1 MIMKKTNKKL
11 RLVLSLVI
19 LAVVG
24 AGLAWIVIAN
34 RSADNSGK
42 LAVAASYYPLYEFTQ
57 HVGGD
62 KVAVTNMTPAGAD
75 SHDYEP
81 SARDIA
87 QAQNSAVF
95 VYNGAGFEAWA
106 QDFLADY
113 HGQVVN
119 ASQNIDLL
127 EASHDY
133 HGEEEHH
140 EESEESH
147 EHEHE
152 HEHERGETGDPHF
165 WLDPQHAQQ
174 IVNNIRDG
182 LTAVDP
188 ANADYYSQN
197 AANYNQQLAEL
208 DQQFKIG
215 LQTCQQT
222 TIVTSHNAFSYVAER
237 YGFEVKSIAGQSHD
251 EEPSAAE
258 LAEIA
263 DFVRANNIQFV
274 LAEQL
279 AASNLTDT
287 IAQETGAQTLL
298 LDPIEGLTDE
308 SQNYITIQRQ
318 NLQNLQRALACN

>member
-1 MIMKKTNKKL
+1 MKKTSKNI

-19 LAVVG
+19 LGIVG
-24 AGLAWIVIAN
+24 AALAWIVVAN
-34 RSADNSGK
+34 RSNDSGDK
-42 LAVAASYYPLYEFTQ
+42 LSVAASYYPLYEFVQ

-62 KVAVTNMTPAGAD
+62 KVAAINMTPAGAD

-87 QAQNSAVF
+87 EAQNSAVF

-106 QDFLADY
+106 EDFLADY

-127 EASHDY
+127 EVSHD
-133 HGEEEHH
+133 HHDEEEHH
-140 EESEESH
+140 DESEE
-147 EHEHE
+147 EHEHKDDQ
-152 HEHERGETGDPHF
+152 TGDPHF
-165 WLDPQHAQQ
+165 WIDPQNAQQ

-182 LTAVDP
+182 LIAADP
-188 ANADYYSQN
+188 ANTDYYTQN
-197 AANYNQQLAEL
+197 AANYNQQLSQL
-208 DQQFKIG
+208 DQDFANG

-237 YGFEVKSIAGQSHD
+237 YGFEIKSIAGQSHD
-251 EEPSAAE
+251 DEPSAAE

-263 DFVRANNIQFV
+263 DFVRDSNIKFI

-287 IAQETGAQTLL
+287 IAQETDAETLL
-298 LDPIEGLTDE
+298 LDPIEGLNDE
-308 SQNYITIQRQ
+308 SQNYVAIQRQ